1 MSKWEIVIDGCGG
14 LFFNYRDQA
23 EAYADS
29 FLSGR
34 TFLFRE
40 IQLSENYDV

>member
-29 FLSGR
+29 FLGG
-34 TFLFRE
+34 TNFVLRE
-40 IQLSENYDV
+40 IQILETFDV